1 MKNSKLLF
9 IGLIYLIVCNFS
21 FAQVSAEMVINL
33 NPSSFA
39 GPHSLFA
46 FNDSLWFVDHDG
58 IHGNE
63 LWISDG
69 TQEGSRLFA
78 DLIEGGGGSNP
89 ENLFLFNNELFFTAK
104 NLSGRRELYKTDGTE
119 AGIVKLGYQFGS
131 STPVP
136 DEFVAY
142 NNLLIYVWD
151 SSAVGQELWRSDGT
165 PGGTYLLKDI
175 YPESEDSE
183 PENLLVVNGILYFT
197 AHDGTGRE
205 LWKTDG
211 TESGTVMVEDINPT
225 GTSKPNW
232 LVDFNG
238 TLYFAAGDGTNEYAI
253 YKTDGI
259 TTLKVAVPDTQ
270 NTYGSA
276 GIYGLTYFDGAIF
289 FNAYDTEHDFELW
302 RSDGT
307 TTGTNMFIDID
318 TTWTMVNPGSH
329 PESFK
334 VINNKLFFSAKE
346 SIHNQEPWVTNGTVN
361 GTKMI
366 KNINASDNS
375 DIQEFFGFEGNAFF
389 GANDGVNGYELWTS
403 DGAETGTFMI
413 ENLNGTEGGFY
424 GDHVEYDSKLYFTG
438 IDGTN
443 GVALLKV
450 INFSNVVEPYET
462 TQFEIYPN
470 PATSIIN
477 LKSVVCSQQ
486 STTVALYDLNGRKL
500 LNKHIPAGSEE
511 VTVDVSG
518 LESGVYFCR
527 LIMENK
533 SVTKKL
539 IINK

>member
-21 FAQVSAEMVINL
+21 FAQVSTEMVINL
-33 NPSSFA
+33 NPSSFP
-39 GPHSLFA
+39 GPHSLFV

-78 DLIEGGGGSNP
+78 DLIQGSGGSNP

-119 AGIVKLGYQFGS
+119 AGIVKLGYQSGYL
-131 STPVP
+131 TP
-136 DEFVAY
+136 EFVAY

-175 YPESEDSE
+175 YPGSKDSN

-197 AHDGTGRE
+197 ANGGTGRE

-211 TESGTVMVEDINPT
+211 TESGTVMVEDINPN

-270 NTYGSA
+270 NIYGSA
-276 GIYGLTYFDGAIF
+276 SIYGLTYFDGAIF
-289 FNAYDTEHDFELW
+289 FNAYDEEHDFELW

-318 TTWTMVNPGSH
+318 TTWTMVNPGSN

-334 VINNKLFFSAKE
+334 VIDDKLFFSAKE
-346 SIHNQEPWVTNGTVN
+346 PLHNQEPWVTNGTIN

-366 KNINASDNS
+366 KNINESGNS
-375 DIQEFFGFEGNAFF
+375 GIQEFFGFDGNVFF
-389 GANDGVNGYELWTS
+389 GADDGVNGYELWTS
-403 DGAETGTFMI
+403 DGTVTGTFMI

-424 GDHVEYDSKLYFTG
+424 GDHVEYDSILYFTG

-443 GVALLKV
+443 GVALFKV
-450 INFSNVVEPYET
+450 INISKVVEPYET

-477 LKSVVCSQQ
+477 LKSAVYSQQ
-486 STTVALYDLNGRKL
+486 SITVALYDLNGRKL
-500 LNKHIPAGSEE
+500 LEEQIPSGTETVE
-511 VTVDVSG
+511 VNVSH
-518 LESGVYFCR
+518 LKSGFYFCR
-527 LIMENK
+527 IRTEK
-533 SVTKKL
+533 GSVTKKL
-539 IINK
+539 IIQK